1 VAQFLTPYYRSE
13 AQIFIETGNSNY
25 TRPNNTVD
33 SDRTLLDSEAVKSQ
47 VELIGSQDILT
58 KVATELK
65 LTDYAEF
72 YPKTMSPVKQVLVM
86 LGLRPDP
93 RTIPAM
99 DQVLARMRENL
110 QVYNV
115 TGTRII
121 NIQFVSK
128 NPQIAADVADQ
139 IAQKYIEMQVVA
151 KQQLTGDAASWL
163 EPRIEQLTKKVRE
176 AETKIAEFRAAND
189 LLATSGNTS
198 LATQQM
204 SDISSEL
211 SRLKAQRAASEAK
224 AESIRLALKSG
235 APISSLP
242 DIMQSGTMVQLN
254 ERRGS
259 LTAEIAN
266 LSTTLM
272 DGHPRIQ
279 GLRAQLAD
287 LDRQIR
293 QESNTILKSLDN
305 EVATARSREQE
316 QTRELNRLKAQAAEA
331 GN

>member
-1 VAQFLTPYYRSE
+1 MSALFRSIGVGSVMRDTAENADIDIGALFAALKRNWLFIVLGAILFAVLTWGVAQFLTPYYRSE

-163 EPRIEQLTKKVRE
+163 EPRIEQLTKK
-176 AETKIAEFRAAND
+176 
-189 LLATSGNTS
+189 
-198 LATQQM
+198 
-204 SDISSEL
+204 
-211 SRLKAQRAASEAK
+211 
-224 AESIRLALKSG
+224 
-235 APISSLP
+235 
-242 DIMQSGTMVQLN
+242 
-254 ERRGS
+254 
-259 LTAEIAN
+259 
-266 LSTTLM
+266 ST
-272 DGHPRIQ
+272 
-279 GLRAQLAD
+279 
-287 LDRQIR
+287 
-293 QESNTILKSLDN
+293 
-305 EVATARSREQE
+305 
-316 QTRELNRLKAQAAEA
+316 
-331 GN
+331 